1 MISAIRLF
9 IAPRAATTRCRTS
22 AHPFS
27 SSTARS
33 SASTWPRTRRTLFRS
48 LFFSLT
54 VCDISG
60 LHLYTERD
68 RLYTQGDI
76 VLPFN
81 LADVQR
87 AQGYD
92 RVVASD
98 TLRVMVFSLLTK
110 SGRGVRLDFT

>member
-1 MISAIRLF
+1 MISDLRLF

-48 LFFSLT
+48 LFFSLI

-87 AQGYD
+87 AHGYD
-92 RVVASD
+92 RAIAND
-98 TLRVMVFSLLTK
+98 TLWGMVFFFID
-110 SGRGVRLDFT
+110 RIR

>member
-27 SSTARS
+27 CSTARS

-76 VLPFN
+76 VLSFN
-81 LADVQR
+81 LASVQR
-87 AQGYD
+87 AHGYD
-92 RVVASD
+92 RVITND
-98 TLRVMVFSLLTK
+98 TLRGMVFFFID
-110 SGRGVRLDFT
+110 R